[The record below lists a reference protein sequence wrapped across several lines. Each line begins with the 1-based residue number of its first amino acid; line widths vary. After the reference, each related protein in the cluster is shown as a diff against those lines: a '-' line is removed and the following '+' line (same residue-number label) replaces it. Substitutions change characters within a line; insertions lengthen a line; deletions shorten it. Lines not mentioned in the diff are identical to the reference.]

1 MKNVHF
7 AGFWIR
13 FAAYLIDSFII
24 TICGMIV
31 IAPFILTLGLSLGS
45 MESNGNEDLDQQVAI
60 EFLLVYAVL
69 FLIAIGANWLYF
81 ALFESSARQATPG
94 KMAVGVRVVG
104 PQGERITFARA
115 SGRAFGKFLSGMICN
130 IGYIMAGFTEY
141 KQALHDMLATTYVVY
156 KDDQSQAAQP
166 YQTPPPGNGIV

>member
-13 FAAYLIDSFII
+13 FAASLIDGFLMS
-24 TICGMIV
+24 ICAMILIV
-31 IAPFILTLGLSLGS
+31 PMILVLGLSVDSVESYGNDDIDPQILG
-45 MESNGNEDLDQQVAI
+45 AI
-60 EFLLVYAVL
+60 MLMYVVVFVISLACH
-69 FLIAIGANWLYF
+69 WLYF

-156 KDDQSQAAQP
+156 KDDQPQAAQP
-166 YQTPPPGNGIV
+166 YQTPPPGNGIA